1 MKKKL
6 AIFSIAAVL
15 FLISCGNNYH
25 YQQIAKGANQETIEK
40 ELGKQPDSTK
50 EEMGMTYLQYDACPY
65 LNYKGI
71 ATYCLTDDVLNFS
84 KWDYAAESS
93 QDAQGVYSAVK
104 KDLEKQY
111 GEGEE
116 TTDNGTFW
124 VCAWY
129 PDNESSISLTC
140 TSSSNEFQVAVLS
153 TVTANK

>member
-71 ATYCLTDDVLNFS
+71 ATYCLMDDVLNFS
-84 KWDYAAESS
+84 KWEYAAESS

-129 PDNESSISLTC
+129 IDTESTISLTC